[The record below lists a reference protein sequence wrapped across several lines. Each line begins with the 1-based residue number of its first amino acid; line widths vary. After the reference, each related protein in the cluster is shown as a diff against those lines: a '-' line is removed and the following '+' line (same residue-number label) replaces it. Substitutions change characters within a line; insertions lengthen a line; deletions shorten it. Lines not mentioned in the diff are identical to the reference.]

1 MLSGNRKL
9 TITQRLVLG
18 GILVLLVLVATFPF
32 YWILLTS
39 LKSGRAVYDTSQV
52 LLAQGLT
59 LTNYQLLFKETEILH
74 WIWFTS
80 LVATVATVISL
91 IIGVL
96 AAYSVTNFRY
106 RGQKAV
112 TFAVFLSYVIPQSI
126 LFIPLYFILNQMR
139 LVNQFPGL
147 VLAYLTFCVPFCT
160 WLLMSYFRTIP
171 VELGEAALI
180 DGCRLFGVLWRIILP
195 LTGPGVVT
203 AAIFFSP
210 IVGMNFYMRQL
221 WRRPMIC
228 GPCRWAR
235 RFLTSDVFIWG
246 QMMAAAIVSTIPML
260 IIFILLQRYVVQ
272 GLTLGG
278 VKDRKASPVIPHFS
292 DCCSCRKQYETQRAI
307 PHSPGKETTRSVPMF
322 DFLFQQPLL

>member
-147 VLAYLTFCVPFCT
+147 VFAYLTFCVPFCT

-180 DGCRLFGVLWRIILP
+180 DGCSPLGVLWRIILP

-203 AAIFFSP
+203 AAIFSFT
-210 IVGMNFYMRQL
+210 NCWNEFLYAATLAQTNDMRTMSL
-221 WRRPMIC
+221 
-228 GPCRWAR
+228 GLAG
-235 RFLTSDVFIWG
+235 FLTSDVFIWG

-278 VKDRKASPVIPHFS
+278 VK
-292 DCCSCRKQYETQRAI
+292 
-307 PHSPGKETTRSVPMF
+307 G
-322 DFLFQQPLL
+322 

>member
-1 MLSGNRKL
+1 MLSGNRRL
-9 TITQRLVLG
+9 TPVQRLILVGILVRLVL
-18 GILVLLVLVATFPF
+18 IVTFPF

-59 LTNYQLLFKETEILH
+59 LTNYELLFKDTEIIH

-80 LVATVATVISL
+80 AVAITSTIISL
-91 IIGVL
+91 VIGVL

-112 TFAVFLSYVIPQSI
+112 TFSVFLAYVIPQSI
-126 LFIPLYFILNQMR
+126 LFIPLYFILNQLR
-139 LVNQFPGL
+139 LVNQLPGL

-171 VELGEAALI
+171 IELSEAALI
-180 DGCRLFGVLWRIILP
+180 DGCSPLGVLWRIILP

-203 AAIFFSP
+203 AAIFSFTQCW
-210 IVGMNFYMRQL
+210 NEFLYAATLAKTNEMRTMSL
-221 WRRPMIC
+221 
-228 GPCRWAR
+228 GLAG
-235 RFLTSDVFIWG
+235 FLTSDVFIWG

-260 IIFILLQRYVVQ
+260 IIFIFLQRYVVQ

-278 VKDRKASPVIPHFS
+278 VK
-292 DCCSCRKQYETQRAI
+292 
-307 PHSPGKETTRSVPMF
+307 G
-322 DFLFQQPLL
+322 